1 MRQRSKN
8 AGKKIVSAVFSQHS
22 ACAID
27 RAFDKLARF
36 LAWRNSITLMT
47 QKSSSQNDR
56 LGHATIAVHG
66 GERVDEQPFGAV
78 VSPIFHSATFAFES
92 FAEMRRYA
100 NGELPEAYFY
110 SRYGNPTVAEA
121 ERKIAELEGAE
132 SCVVTSSGSAATF
145 CALAAL
151 CEAGDEVIACDS
163 VYGGTVKT
171 LTKVL
176 NRFGISSRF
185 ISIDEINSLDSLSS
199 EPGRVFWFETP
210 ANPLNRIVDLQRAAR
225 AARDAGLFSIVDNTF
240 ASPILQQPIAHGI
253 DAVMHSATKYLGG
266 HSDLTAGAVAGA
278 QDFIDRVRQ
287 ISIMVGTTL
296 DPAAAYLLSRGMK
309 TLQLRVNASCD
320 NALRLARALSD
331 HPKVAQVYYPGL
343 ENDPGNA
350 LAKTQMSAFGGVV
363 AIDVAGGE
371 DEVERLFDSLK
382 LVRTAPSLGGVETLA
397 SYPLYSSHAGFS
409 EAQLKAA
416 GVSAA
421 TVRFAVGIESAEDII
436 ADITQA
442 LDNI

>member
-1 MRQRSKN
+1 MDSSK
-8 AGKKIVSAVFSQHS
+8 S
-22 ACAID
+22 
-27 RAFDKLARF
+27 
-36 LAWRNSITLMT
+36 MT
-47 QKSSSQNDR
+47 RKSSSKKDS

-66 GERVDEQPFGAV
+66 GERPDEQPFGAV
-78 VSPIFHSATFAFES
+78 VSPVFHSATYAFES

-100 NGELPEAYFY
+100 NGELSEAYFY

-132 SCVVTSSGSAATF
+132 DCVVTSSGSAATF

-151 CEAGDEVIACDS
+151 CETGDEVIAADS

-185 ISIDEINSLDSLSS
+185 ISLDEISNLDSLSS
-199 EPGRVFWFETP
+199 EHARVFWFETP
-210 ANPLNRIVDLQRAAR
+210 ANPLNRIVDLEMAAQTSR
-225 AARDAGLFSIVDNTF
+225 NAGLFSIVDNTF
-240 ASPILQQPIAHGI
+240 ASPILQKPLAHGV

-266 HSDLTAGAVAGA
+266 HSDLTAGAVAGSK
-278 QDFIDRVRQ
+278 DFIDRVRQ
-287 ISIMVGTTL
+287 IVVMVGTTL

-309 TLQLRVNASCD
+309 TLELRVRASCD
-320 NALRLARALSD
+320 NALRLALALSR
-331 HPKVAQVYYPGL
+331 HPKVARVYYPGL
-343 ENDPGNA
+343 EDDPGHA
-350 LAKTQMSAFGGVV
+350 LAERQMSGFGGVV

-371 DEVERLFDSLK
+371 PEVERLFDSLK

-409 EAQLKAA
+409 DEQLRAA

-421 TVRFAVGIESAEDII
+421 TVRFAVGIEAAEDVI
-436 ADITQA
+436 ADISQA
-442 LDNI
+442 LAGI